1 MSAQDK
7 KIQRLSGD
15 ARRVRSFAIAV
26 GASLVGGLI
35 WGGLAGWSS
44 GQNPVAGSLSQLW
57 LYSFMALALILAV
70 VWASLRW
77 WRNLDEL
84 ARQAHY
90 SAWFWGGSIGMF
102 AACLLLIILPL
113 GPQSLSALLT
123 GADPELAA
131 YRGGMLTLLCGC
143 VGYGVAW
150 SVFWA
155 RRR

>member
-1 MSAQDK
+1 
-7 KIQRLSGD
+7 
-15 ARRVRSFAIAV
+15 
-26 GASLVGGLI
+26 
-35 WGGLAGWSS
+35 
-44 GQNPVAGSLSQLW
+44 
-57 LYSFMALALILAV
+57 
-70 VWASLRW
+70 
-77 WRNLDEL
+77 
-84 ARQAHY
+84 
-90 SAWFWGGSIGMF
+90 MF